1 MNEADW
7 TIICSPSASLRMRGS
22 FRGKCRYFSQCL
34 VLINLFLYL
43 RARNLLNICPV
54 LSSCFYELLCTS
66 KRLIAFSLICLLGT
80 FSVCA
85 AEAENFFS
93 RYNFKYITDETGL
106 PHNYV
111 DDIYKDSDGYVWV
124 ATHQGAGRYD
134 GYQCLNYNSYTSP
147 VRLKNDFVRQFCE
160 DRFHRLWIA
169 SEGGIDV
176 LDLNTYEIVVP
187 EGVNGAP
194 LDLLMNEY
202 IHALYKDDAGNIW
215 IAGDKDLWCIELDAK
230 GGVSNYFRLKRGDMS
245 TGVRAMADVHGTM
258 YVGIDNEVCTVERQD
273 GHKLVV
279 TSLADKLPSFS
290 EDWRILCMQEDGD
303 WLWLGSN
310 RGLFRFDYHTGELK
324 RYRYST
330 HREGYLSQAYITD
343 LGVTED
349 GYLIAATL
357 NGLNVYDRQTDSFS
371 FIRQSVGNE
380 SATVNCNAINCLL
393 TEGETIW
400 VGTETG
406 GVNLL
411 SLKRLKTEVWKPAG
425 AQQGRAVNAV
435 IEDSEGCL
443 WMSVVEKGLLK
454 WNEEQQQMEHYMFV
468 PGDVSSI
475 TNNTVNGLLIDRD
488 SHLWAYT
495 WGVGI
500 NELDLSKPGNRYF
513 KRYTREEMPSLQADF
528 ISSACEDV
536 LNHGIWFGSTR
547 GLNFLDKRT
556 GTFLLLDLKESDKDF
571 EAIHALLVDRK
582 NRLWVGTTQ
591 GVYVIDL
598 GSFAKSRR
606 NFDYVCLKYKLD
618 DRSSTQVEK
627 ISCII
632 EDREGRIWLGGI
644 GSGLYQLIDD
654 RNNRFQFQGYSVADG
669 LPDNTVIG
677 LAEDGNG
684 FLWIATGNGLSR
696 LDVSSMTFSNYTQAD
711 GLPAT
716 QFYWNGVYYSRKW
729 DMIYLATSDGLVMVH
744 PSEQGEEIPGRQVKL
759 ASLMV
764 NGNWVYPSG
773 NGDIQEEVVRKG
785 RISIHEKD
793 RRFTVGFTT
802 QNYGNNNRVRFAYRL
817 KGYEPEWNETRPGE
831 YQATYNAVPAGRY
844 VLQVKATDEMGRWSE
859 QVTEME
865 LNVVPYFYKTVWFYL
880 LVALAVC
887 LLAWFFYRRK
897 TRSYR
902 EQQLKL
908 EKTVEKRTQ
917 ELAERNG
924 QLEVM
929 ARNLQEVTEEKIAFF
944 TNITHE
950 FRTPVTLINGPIEHA
965 LKELDDGDV
974 KKQLEIASRNSR
986 YLLQLVNELMDFR
999 KLDADKVTLNRT
1011 AQNFEDFL
1019 QELLLPF
1026 KVFARERNI
1035 EIRTYYRLDAP
1046 CLMMD
1051 GAYMRKAM
1059 INLVSNAIKFTPDGG
1074 RIDIFV
1080 ASVKGNQGEP
1090 LLYINVCDTGHG
1102 ISEGDMDKIFDRFYQ
1117 SKDNKAKYSV
1127 YGQSGTGIGLFLCK
1141 KIVELHGGKIYARN
1155 NHRRGA
1161 SFRILMPLLP
1171 GEPVTVAGEAME
1183 GGLAVAGTVA
1193 ELPVDGEH
1201 VRRETILIVE
1211 DNKDMR
1217 TYIRSLLDKDYRIYE
1232 AGNGEEALAVV
1243 KKHVVDLIIS
1253 DLMMPVMDGLE
1264 LSRRIKENLATS
1276 HIPFLMLTAIRSD
1289 VQEKKSFEIGV
1300 DEYLCKPF
1308 DEEVL
1313 CLRVKNILKLR
1324 RQYKKMFSSSSQI
1337 EELHIKEESKD
1348 SQFVRQAL
1356 SLMEKNYA
1364 DSQYNLESFVRDM
1377 GYSKTLVN
1385 KKMQELTGQP
1395 IGQFMKNFRLNVAR
1409 KMIQENQDKVN
1420 VSEVAYAV
1428 GFNDPKYFTKCF
1440 KEFFGYLPSSGLN
1453 KKGK

>member
-1 MNEADW
+1 M
-7 TIICSPSASLRMRGS
+7 I
-22 FRGKCRYFSQCL
+22 FHCL
-34 VLINLFLYL
+34 YSLINPFRYL
-43 RARNLLNICPV
+43 CTRNLLIFYLVSSLRFDSKSIV
-54 LSSCFYELLCTS
+54 LKWRPIVVIVCLFVLLP
-66 KRLIAFSLICLLGT
+66 LHAIEG
-80 FSVCA
+80 
-85 AEAENFFS
+85 ENFFS

-134 GYQCLNYNSYTSP
+134 GYQCLNYNSQTSP
-147 VRLKNDFVRQFCE
+147 VKLKNDFVRQFCE

-169 SEGGIDV
+169 SEGGIDI

-187 EGVNGAP
+187 AKAANTP
-194 LDLLMNEY
+194 LNLLMNEY
-202 IHALYKDDAGNIW
+202 VHALYRDDSGNMW
-215 IAGDKDLWCIELDAK
+215 IAGNKDLWCIVLDEQ
-230 GGVSNYFRLKRGDMS
+230 GGIGNYYRLERDSMS
-245 TGVRAMADVHGTM
+245 SGIRAMADVRGTM
-258 YVGIDNEVCTVERQD
+258 YVGIDNEVCSVVRQ
-273 GHKLVV
+273 GEHQLVAK
-279 TSLADKLPSFS
+279 SLADRLPPFS

-310 RGLFRFDYHTGELK
+310 RGLFRFNYLTNELK

-343 LGVTED
+343 LGLTED
-349 GYLIAATL
+349 GSLIAATL
-357 NGLNVYDRQTDSFS
+357 NGLNAYDKKTDSFG
-371 FIRQSVGNE
+371 FIRQTSGNVQ
-380 SATVNCNAINCLL
+380 ATVNCNAINCLL

-411 SLKRLKTEVWKPAG
+411 SLKRLKTEMWTPEG
-425 AQQGRAVNAV
+425 IQSGRAVNAV
-435 IEDSEGCL
+435 LEDNRGCL
-443 WMSVVEKGLLK
+443 WVSVVERGLMK
-454 WNEEQQQMEHYMFV
+454 WDEEEQRMDRYMFV
-468 PGDVSSI
+468 PDDVSSI
-475 TNNTVNGLLIDRD
+475 SNNMINGLLIDRD
-488 SHLWAYT
+488 NHLWAYT

-500 NELDLSKPGNRYF
+500 NELDLNKPGNHFF
-513 KRYTREEMPSLQADF
+513 KRYTREEIPSLQADF

-556 GTFLLLDLKESDKDF
+556 GTFTLLDLKESDKDF

-627 ISCII
+627 ISSIV
-632 EDREGRIWLGGI
+632 EDRNGNIWLGGI
-644 GSGLYQLIDD
+644 GSGLYRLTDD
-654 RNNRFQFQGYSVADG
+654 KNNRFLFKNYSVANG
-669 LPDNTVIG
+669 LPDNMVIG
-677 LAEDGNG
+677 MAEDGDG
-684 FLWIATGNGLSR
+684 CLWIATGNGLSR
-696 LDVSSMTFSNYTQAD
+696 LDVASMTFSNYTQSD
-711 GLPAT
+711 GLPTT
-716 QFYWNGVYYSRKW
+716 QFYWNGVCYASKH
-729 DMIYLATSDGLVMVH
+729 DMICLATGDGLVLVH
-744 PSEQGEEIPGRQVKL
+744 PSEQNGEESKRQVKL
-759 ASLMV
+759 AGLTI
-764 NGNWVYPSG
+764 NGNLVYPSG
-773 NGDIQEEVVRKG
+773 NVDLQRQVMKEG

-793 RRFTVGFTT
+793 RRFTISFTT

-817 KGYEPEWNETRPGE
+817 KGYEPEWNEMRPGE
-831 YQATYNAVPAGRY
+831 YQASYNAVPAGDY
-844 VLQVKATDEMGRWSE
+844 VLQVKATDDMGRWSE
-859 QVTEME
+859 DVME
-865 LNVVPYFYKTVWFYL
+865 IEFSVVPYFYKTLWFYL
-880 LVALAVC
+880 LMIALICMA
-887 LLAWFFYRRK
+887 AWFFYRRK

-929 ARNLQEVTEEKIAFF
+929 ARHLQEVTEEKIAFF

-965 LKELDDGDV
+965 LKELDEGEV

-1011 AQNFEDFL
+1011 AQNFEHFL

-1026 KVFARERNI
+1026 RVFARERNI
-1035 EIRTYYRLDAP
+1035 EIRTYYRLDTP

-1080 ASVKGNQGEP
+1080 ASVKDNQGES

-1102 ISEGDMDKIFDRFYQ
+1102 INEADMDKIFDRFYQ
-1117 SKDNKAKYSV
+1117 SKDNKATYSV

-1141 KIVELHGGKIYARN
+1141 KIVELHGGRIYARN

-1161 SFRILMPLLP
+1161 SFRILMPLEP
-1171 GEPVTVAGEAME
+1171 GDPVAFVGESDEAA
-1183 GGLAVAGTVA
+1183 LANSETLSETAA
-1193 ELPVDGEH
+1193 DGEH
-1201 VRRETILIVE
+1201 IRRETILVVE

-1217 TYIRSLLDKDYRIYE
+1217 AYIRSLLDKDYRIYE
-1232 AGNGEEALAVV
+1232 AENGEEALSVV
-1243 KKHVVDLIIS
+1243 KKHAVDLIIS
-1253 DLMMPVMDGLE
+1253 DLMMPVMDGME

-1276 HIPFLMLTAIRSD
+1276 HIPFLMLTALRSD

-1348 SQFVRQAL
+1348 NQFVRQAL

-1395 IGQFMKNFRLNVAR
+1395 IGQFMKNYRLNVAQ
-1409 KMIQENQDKVN
+1409 KMIQENQGSVN

-1453 KKGK
+1453 KRGK